1 MSVSTIVVALN
12 AQLLRRIDL
21 PPTPSKE
28 PDAPARLTL
37 AALAAL
43 VTAACGSDTTNDA
56 APESGSG
63 SGSSRTVDVEM
74 VDVAFEPAEVTV
86 AEGETVTLRF
96 TNTGE
101 VTHDAFIGDTDA
113 QDDHEMDMADT
124 HGEHGASANDTT
136 APSPSNPATR
146 PRSPT
151 PSTRPAASR
160 SAATNPA
167 TTRPA

>member
-1 MSVSTIVVALN
+1 M
-12 AQLLRRIDL
+12 R
-21 PPTPSKE
+21 
-28 PDAPARLTL
+28 PARLTL
-37 AALAAL
+37 AALAAGVAL

-124 HGEHGASANDTT
+124 HGEHGASDND
-136 APSPSNPATR
+136 N
-146 PRSPT
+146 
-151 PSTRPAASR
+151 
-160 SAATNPA
+160 SAITIEPGDEAELTYTFDEAGRFEVGCHQPGHYKA
-167 TTRPA
+167 GMKIDVTVE